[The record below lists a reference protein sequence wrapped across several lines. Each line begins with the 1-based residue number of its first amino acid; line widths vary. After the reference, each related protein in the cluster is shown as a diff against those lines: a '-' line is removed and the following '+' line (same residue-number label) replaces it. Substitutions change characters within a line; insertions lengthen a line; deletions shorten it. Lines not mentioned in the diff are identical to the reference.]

1 MINDNLYRRKYLIG
15 SIAVVVVLTYIVR
28 LFFLQIIDQSTQEKA
43 ENNAQLRQTL
53 YPSRGLIY
61 DRNGELL
68 VANQPIYEVT
78 MIVREMTKQ
87 YFDTIGFCEALNLSI
102 DQFEEQMQTMTNPRK
117 NRGFSRYTPQ
127 IFMQNLSQ
135 EEIAQLQQE
144 KYKYPGID
152 IRIRTLRDY
161 VYPIASHI
169 LGSVGEVNYHDI
181 ERDKY
186 YSAGDYSGRDG
197 IERTYE
203 KELRGKKGVEVFMRD
218 SRGRIQG
225 TYQQGQLN
233 QAAESGSDLYL
244 SIDRATQQ
252 VAEQLMQNKIGSIV
266 AIEPATGEI
275 LTMVS
280 APNWDPKKLVG
291 KARSQNY
298 QDLLNDPHKPLMNRA
313 TQAQYAPGSTFK
325 ILQALIALQEKCIV
339 PSTQYPCNG
348 QSSAPIKCTHNH
360 GSPVDLEEGIEQSCN
375 PYFWALFRDMLQR
388 DGYMDGHL
396 LFKQHYSEW
405 RDIVVSFGLGE
416 RLSGTDVYEQARGYI
431 PTVEFYNKIY
441 GQRGWKAITIRSL
454 SIGQGEILVT
464 PLQLANQVAAIANK
478 GQYITPHFNKNDSM
492 KLEVHTTLVDE
503 KHFDVVHR
511 GMARVMTEGTGRWY
525 NIPELQMCGKTG
537 TVQNPHG
544 EDHAL
549 FIGFAPMD
557 NPQIAVAVAV
567 ENAGFGA
574 TWACPIATLVM
585 EQYLTGEIK
594 RKSLYDRMATAN
606 LINMGVKDEE

>member
-1 MINDNLYRRKYLIG
+1 MVG
-15 SIAVVVVLTYIVR
+15 GIAVVVVMSYIIR

-43 ENNAQLRQTL
+43 ENNAQLRQTI

-87 YFDTIGFCEALNLSI
+87 PFDTLGLCQALHISREE
-102 DQFEEQMQTMTNPRK
+102 FETRMQDMTNRKK
-117 NRGFSRYTPQ
+117 NRGYSRYTPQ

-144 KYKYPGID
+144 KYKYAGID

-161 VYPIASHI
+161 TYPIAAHV
-169 LGSVGEVNYHDI
+169 LGSVGEVNYNDI
-181 ERDKY
+181 ENDSY
-186 YSAGDYSGRDG
+186 YAVGDYSGRDG

-203 KELRGKKGVEVFMRD
+203 RELRGMKGVEVFMRD

-225 TYQQGQLN
+225 AYQEGKLDCAA
-233 QAAESGSDLYL
+233 QAGTDLHISL
-244 SIDRATQQ
+244 DIATQQ
-252 VAEQLMQNKIGSIV
+252 VAEALLANKIGSIV
-266 AIEPATGEI
+266 AIEPQTGEI
-275 LTMVS
+275 LAMAS
-280 APNWDPKKLVG
+280 APYWNPRELVG
-291 KARSQNY
+291 KARSTNY
-298 QDLLNDPHKPLMNRA
+298 QQLLNDPNKPLMNRA

-325 ILQALIALQEKCIV
+325 ILQALAALQDGSITANTK
-339 PSTQYPCNG
+339 YPCHG
-348 QSSAPIKCTHNH
+348 KTSTPIKCTHDH

-375 PYFWALFRDMLQR
+375 PYFWALYRDMLQQ
-388 DGYMDGHL
+388 DGYEDGHL
-396 LFKQHYSEW
+396 RFKQHYNDW
-405 RDIVVSFGLGE
+405 REIIASFGLGE
-416 RLSGTDVYEQARGYI
+416 KFHHTDIREQAKGYL
-431 PTVEFYNKIY
+431 PTTEFYNKIY
-441 GQRGWKAITIRSL
+441 GQKGWKAITIRSL

-464 PLQLANQVAAIANK
+464 PLQLANQAAAIANK
-478 GQYITPHFNKNDSM
+478 GYYITPHFNRNDSM
-492 KLEVHTTLVDE
+492 KSDIHRTLVEE
-503 KHFDVVHR
+503 KYFDVVHR

-525 NIPELQMCGKTG
+525 NIPELQICGKTG

-557 NPQIAVAVAV
+557 NPQIAVAIAV

-574 TWACPIATLVM
+574 TWACPMATLII

-594 RKSLYDRMATAN
+594 REALYERMATAN
-606 LINMGVKDEE
+606 LINTIQEQ